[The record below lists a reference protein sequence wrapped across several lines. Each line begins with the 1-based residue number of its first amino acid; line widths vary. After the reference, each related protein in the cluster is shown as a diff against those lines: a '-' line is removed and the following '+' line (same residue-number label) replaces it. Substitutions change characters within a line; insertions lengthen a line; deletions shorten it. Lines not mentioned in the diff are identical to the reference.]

1 MTMHRLVA
9 LLCAIFAISPFLS
22 GAAHTRAHAEQLH
35 HVMPIDHHLDEQGL
49 GHDTLS
55 DLDDEHSHELDHED
69 HPAELHFVALGIS
82 SPTGLVK
89 SVVPFVRL
97 VSGPPSYRGPI
108 RLKDPDPERI
118 SA

>member
-1 MTMHRLVA
+1 MHRLVA

-22 GAAHTRAHAEQLH
+22 GAAHTRAHAEELH
-35 HVMPIDHHLDEQGL
+35 HVMPI
-49 GHDTLS
+49 
-55 DLDDEHSHELDHED
+55 
-69 HPAELHFVALGIS
+69 ELHFVALGIS